1 MFESVCLTKVIIIF
15 QDLPIIKMYIPNEAV
30 QFEIYLF
37 TEEQMLRRQMGRG
50 GRIDV
55 LIAEERTA
63 TVARRV
69 RTQYGACVLERG

>member
-1 MFESVCLTKVIIIF
+1 MIVRVGLLDKS
-15 QDLPIIKMYIPNEAV
+15 DNYISRLANYQNVHSNEAV

-50 GRIDV
+50 GR
-55 LIAEERTA
+55 RTA